1 MNCETFDD
9 AVLDLLYGEGDAAV
23 AAEARRHF
31 SSCAR
36 CKKVFE
42 TLSSARA
49 DLSLEELPVPAGLE
63 SRILTAAAEARPPRL
78 GFWATVDRFITVAG
92 ALAMRPQVAMAA
104 LLLLMSGSSL
114 LLLRARPAGPGSVVV
129 TERGAPGAVVAAT
142 AVTVA
147 MDRQGTPETYADRAG
162 KADKEKDR
170 TGGPGEARGG
180 DAAAVAAAAPAAPA
194 EPEAAVP
201 MPTATAMPADAA
213 TTPVATGT
221 IPESVASDPTF
232 AAAMADYQAKRFDNA
247 LRTFDVVESGGG
259 EAAPMAAL
267 YAARSLRYG
276 KGCSAALV
284 RYETIPTKYPA
295 TPAAQE
301 ALWDNAACQK
311 ERGSTDRAR
320 QLYQALRKNPDSRQ
334 RAEQA
339 LADLER
345 GSGGVAATGAKAA
358 PAAARKKASKA
369 DVASGF

>member
-49 DLSLEELPVPAGLE
+49 DLSLEELPIPAGLE

-129 TERGAPGAVVAAT
+129 TERGAPGAAVAVAA
-142 AVTVA
+142 APA
-147 MDRQGTPETYADRAG
+147 PMDRQGTPETYADRAG
-162 KADKEKDR
+162 KSEKEKA
-170 TGGPGEARGG
+170 GGPGAAPTEARADQPTADGG
-180 DAAAVAAAAPAAPA
+180 SVGEAAAAPVA
-194 EPEAAVP
+194 
-201 MPTATAMPADAA
+201 TATATAVATAA
-213 TTPVATGT
+213 TETQVGV

-232 AAAMADYQAKRFDNA
+232 AAAMTDYRAKRFDNA

-259 EAAPMAAL
+259 EPASLAAL

-276 KGCSAALV
+276 KGCAAALV
-284 RYETIPTKYPA
+284 RYETILTKYAA

-301 ALWDNAACQK
+301 ALWDSAACQR

-320 QLYQALRKNPDSRQ
+320 QLYQALRKNPDSRD
-334 RAEQA
+334 RAEKA

-345 GSGGVAATGAKAA
+345 GSGGPSTGGGKAA
-358 PAAARKKASKA
+358 PAAARKKAAKA
-369 DVASGF
+369 VDSGF